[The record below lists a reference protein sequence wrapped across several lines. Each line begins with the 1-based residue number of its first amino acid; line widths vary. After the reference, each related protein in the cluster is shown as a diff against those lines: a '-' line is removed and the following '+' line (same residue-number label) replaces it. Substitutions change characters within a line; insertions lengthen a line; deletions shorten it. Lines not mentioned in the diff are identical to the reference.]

1 MSRAARLFSL
11 LQALRRH
18 GAPVTAATLAAE
30 LEVSERTIYRDI
42 ATLMAQGAQ
51 IHGEAGVGYVLRPGF
66 FLPPL
71 MFNADELEAVVLG
84 LCYVHQ
90 RGDALLSK
98 AAAEAHAKIRA
109 VLPREAREVLENP
122 IALPGPPGRPF
133 PENAVALDVLRD
145 AIRAR
150 MKLRIEYTDGGGA
163 RSERTVWP
171 LAIGFMNDARILV
184 TWCEA
189 RGEYRHFR
197 TDRIAS
203 AEDTGARYPGS
214 RIALLRA
221 WRAHMKLDPTGRFA
235 PDST

>member
-18 GAPVTAATLAAE
+18 ASPVTASALAAE

-42 ATLMAQGAQ
+42 AALIAQGAA
-51 IHGEAGVGYVLRPGF
+51 IHGEAGIGYVLRPGF

-71 MFNADELEAVVLG
+71 MFTEDELEAVVLG

-90 RGDALLSK
+90 RGDATLSK
-98 AAAEAHAKIRA
+98 AAAEAHAKLRA

-133 PENAVALDVLRD
+133 PDNAVELAVLRA

-150 MKLRIEYTDGGGA
+150 TKLRIAYTDGSGA
-163 RSERTVWP
+163 GSERVVWP
-171 LAIGFMNDARILV
+171 LALGFMNDARILV
-184 TWCEA
+184 AWCEA

-203 AEDTGARYPGS
+203 AADTGARYPGP
-214 RIALLRA
+214 RVALLRA
-221 WRAHMKLDPTGRFA
+221 WRAYMKLDATGRFA
-235 PDST
+235 PDSS